1 MILENKIVTL
11 ENNEQYLILSKEKIK
26 DNSFLIGIKIEDEK
40 YINDFKIFLEETK
53 NDKVYLS
60 IIEDEELIKVVV
72 NAYLLEKI

>member
-26 DNSFLIGIKIEDEK
+26 DNVFLIGIRIENEK
-40 YINDFKIFLEETK
+40 YINDFKIFLEEIK
-53 NDKVYLS
+53 NDKVILN

-72 NAYLLEKI
+72 NAYLLDKI